1 VILLEKRGII
11 LLILS
16 GKLIKG
22 TKVINEALVEING
35 NSGSFRDALEECF
48 IALCKELD
56 IPVPLWLGKN
66 TKEFARY
73 RRTFFTGEHF
83 IEGVSFDRF
92 EIRLG

>member
-1 VILLEKRGII
+1 LEKRRII

-22 TKVINEALVEING
+22 TKIINEALIEIND
-35 NSGSFRDALEECF
+35 NSISFRDALEECF
-48 IALCKELD
+48 IGLCKELD

-66 TKEFARY
+66 TKELAHY

-83 IEGVSFDRF
+83 IERVSFDRF